1 MIERIQIISGD
12 FAEALEGMSYES
24 VGRLFMGLV
33 AYANDKDPKIH
44 LGECIP
50 ALTLYPVMKTHI
62 ERQEEYRTKMVA
74 NGKKGGAPIGNGNA
88 KKTTQNNQKQPKTT
102 KNNQK
107 QAPSPSPCPSPSP
120 YINKNTY
127 GECANVKLTDDEY
140 QKLKDKNLTH
150 LIDELSLYI
159 ASKGDKYKSHYA
171 TILGWSRKREKES
184 SPKVNQFTSG
194 AKGADYDFEEILK
207 RKVVN

>member
-1 MIERIQIISGD
+1 MND
-12 FAEALEGMSYES
+12 FIVHLDDYGKTLKGMTNEEVGELIKALIG
-24 VGRLFMGLV
+24 
-33 AYANDKDPKIH
+33 
-44 LGECIP
+44 
-50 ALTLYPVMKTHI
+50 HI
-62 ERQEEYRTKMVA
+62 EGEEIEIKSPTVSAVYPIMSGRVDRDLAYRQKASEY
-74 NGKKGGAPIGNGNA
+74 GKKGGAPFGNTNA
-88 KKTTQNNQKQPKTT
+88 KNKGKTRVKQGLDKA
-102 KNNQK
+102 K
-107 QAPSPSPCPSPSP
+107 QTPNPNPNPNP
-120 YINKNTY
+120 IIKKTY
-127 GECANVKLTDDEY
+127 GECENVKLTDDEY